1 MRERERERESNIQKE
16 SRDQPNKISLE
27 GQIGLEIN
35 IVVMFAQHFAEIPM
49 YHCVNTFYVNPM
61 QER

>member
-1 MRERERERESNIQKE
+1 MNERERESNIQNE

-35 IVVMFAQHFAEIPM
+35 SCYV
-49 YHCVNTFYVNPM
+49 CTTFC
-61 QER
+61 